1 MIVVSMFV
9 RLHSQLQF
17 YFIRYDNQCLNVP
30 DDQSDVYIIIEKG
43 LTYVK
48 LVCEVNRH
56 TLWYE
61 SNESIEPSDA
71 GHGERI
77 EFGTHN
83 TVGYNR
89 TKGDANATI
98 THINC
103 SEGHLTSE
111 IWIDISNSNYSK
123 KTVTCGTD
131 NLTILSMCTVSLYC
145 NIVLQILLQLKSN
158 CKYSLYSYYK

>member
-1 MIVVSMFV
+1 MITSV
-9 RLHSQLQF
+9 
-17 YFIRYDNQCLNVP
+17 DVP

-98 THINC
+98 THVNR
-103 SEGHLTSE
+103 SEGHLVP
-111 IWIDISNSNYSK
+111 IM
-123 KTVTCGTD
+123 
-131 NLTILSMCTVSLYC
+131 LTILSMCTVSL
-145 NIVLQILLQLKSN
+145 
-158 CKYSLYSYYK
+158 